1 MGLKDHRGSIH
12 FDNLGRC
19 GFRHGVADG
28 LANLGA
34 PHMQIELVPMRGVGQ
49 AQSWEQLLRV
59 PRLPILRSSQE
70 DGHAEQRQRHR
81 RKLQFAGHLSTALAL
96 SE

>member
-1 MGLKDHRGSIH
+1 MNVRWRMGLKDHRGSIH

-59 PRLPILRSSQE
+59 PRLPILRS
-70 DGHAEQRQRHR
+70 
-81 RKLQFAGHLSTALAL
+81 LQDLLHDVRTRPGQAVEML
-96 SE
+96 